1 MCLSHQVVGSLGS
14 LKQAARRALA
24 RSLLRYGGRVGRAG
38 RASRGECGACEAC
51 RAEASPL
58 STAPSRNCGSET
70 ARSPRLPSPRR
81 AAPRARRQA
90 RRAVCDTLAAG
101 CVALPRERERCGV
114 VVRVWRVVRCAAIA
128 ARPLARHAFPPLAT
142 SSPHDRARFES
153 PIGRAA
159 CASRASLT
167 CLPDPPR
174 VVVRKGSSPF
184 DLPDTPSCCRAALQR
199 ARRARRRDRACFR
212 RRAVLA
218 RRAIVTCA
226 LARPPIARVEVKSL
240 HRVVDSAAGRRLH
253 IASSVCSPLRAM
265 RV

>member
-24 RSLLRYGGRVGRAG
+24 RSLLRYGGHVGRAG

-58 STAPSRNCGSET
+58 STVPSRNCGSET

-81 AAPRARRQA
+81 AAPRARRPA
-90 RRAVCDTLAAG
+90 RRAVCDTLSAG
-101 CVALPRERERCGV
+101 CVASPRERERGGV

-142 SSPHDRARFES
+142 SPPHDRARFES
-153 PIGRAA
+153 PIGRAVR
-159 CASRASLT
+159 ASRASLT
-167 CLPDPPR
+167 RLPDPPR

-184 DLPDTPSCCRAALQR
+184 DLPDTPPAAARRCSERDEREDAIAHASGAARCLRGARSSR
-199 ARRARRRDRACFR
+199 ARSLVRR
-212 RRAVLA
+212 
-218 RRAIVTCA
+218 
-226 LARPPIARVEVKSL
+226 S
-240 HRVVDSAAGRRLH
+240 H
-253 IASSVCSPLRAM
+253 ASR
-265 RV
+265 